1 MERRIELAD
10 GAPRAIIRRPATAKP
25 LMSNESPE
33 KSQRIDRIR
42 AIVNEDYE
50 RVTSTDDPYVILN
63 LPNNATWEEATARYE
78 RYERFYR
85 AENFQRLGDV
95 DLTRKALDIRRVV
108 GRAIIDIQGVM
119 ESNSIDSEAMD
130 GVSNTGVLALDPNAS
145 ALADIYFR
153 DGLTFLKLGD
163 LDNALECFRTGSDY
177 DPTRGSI
184 LAYRAYT
191 AFRKTPLDPTV
202 AEESRKNL
210 YQATRMD
217 PANADIWVLVARY
230 HIKQK
235 DGDEAESAIAK
246 VRTLDPKHPK
256 LGKLLRNATSF

>member
-1 MERRIELAD
+1 MSSD
-10 GAPRAIIRRPATAKP
+10 PRD
-25 LMSNESPE
+25 

-42 AIVNEDYE
+42 AIVLEDYE
-50 RVTSTDDPYVILN
+50 RVTASDDPYVVLN
-63 LPNNATWEEATARYE
+63 LPTTSTWEEATARYE

-108 GRAIIDIQGVM
+108 GRAIIDIQGIL
-119 ESNSIDSEAMD
+119 ESGQSDSESAEQ
-130 GVSNTGVLALDPNAS
+130 VSNTGMLVLDPNAA

-163 LDNALECFRTGSDY
+163 LDSAHDCFRTGSDY
-177 DPTRGSI
+177 DPTRGSL

-191 AFRKTPLDPTV
+191 SF
-202 AEESRKNL
+202 RKNL
-210 YQATRMD
+210 LDPQVADEARKNIYQATRMD
-217 PANADIWVLVARY
+217 PANADIWVLVARL
-230 HIKQK
+230 HLKLK
-235 DGDEAESAIAK
+235 ENDEAEAAIQK

-256 LGKLLRNATSF
+256 LGKLLRNATTS